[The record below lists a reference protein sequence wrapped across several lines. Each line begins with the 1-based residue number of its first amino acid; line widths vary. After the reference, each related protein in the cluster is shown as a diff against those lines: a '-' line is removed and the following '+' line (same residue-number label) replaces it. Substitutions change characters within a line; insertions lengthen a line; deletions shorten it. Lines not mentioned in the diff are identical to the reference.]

1 MARCFNL
8 IGKIFKVGF
17 CICFCG
23 LIILFAVILSSD
35 TEQIRISDYIR
46 GGDKW

>member
-1 MARCFNL
+1 MARYFNL
-8 IGKIFKVGF
+8 IGKMFKIGF

-23 LIILFAVILSSD
+23 VLKLFSVILNSD
-35 TEQIRISDYIR
+35 TKQIRISDYIR